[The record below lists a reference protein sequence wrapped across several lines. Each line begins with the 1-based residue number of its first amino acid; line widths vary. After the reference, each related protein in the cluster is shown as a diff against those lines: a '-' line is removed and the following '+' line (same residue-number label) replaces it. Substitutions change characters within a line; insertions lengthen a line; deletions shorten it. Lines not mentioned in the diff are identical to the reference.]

1 MVLGGFMLRPV
12 HPESMSTL
20 AATFADALAG
30 LGVES
35 TRTTAAEFP
44 DVLAAT
50 IEGPAVGTPL
60 PFDGVSL
67 DDADVAVP
75 PTPDQLQ
82 TAKTG
87 VTPVFG
93 GIAEYGSVIVESRPE
108 GDELVALYPERHV
121 AVLRES
127 DLVAGVDNG
136 SPATGAGVD
145 DATDSLRERFATGRD
160 SAVLATGVSATADM
174 GATVEGVHGPREVHV
189 IVLTDR

>member
-1 MVLGGFMLRPV
+1 
-12 HPESMSTL
+12 MSTTL
-20 AATFADALAG
+20 AAAFVDALDG
-30 LGVES
+30 LGVGS
-35 TRTTAAEFP
+35 TRTTAAELP
-44 DVLAAT
+44 DALAGA

-67 DDADVAVP
+67 DGAGVTVP
-75 PTPDQLQ
+75 PTPDQLR
-82 TAKTG
+82 TATTG

-93 GIAEYGSVIVESRPE
+93 GVAEYGSVVVESRPA

-127 DLVAGVDNG
+127 DLVAGIED
-136 SPATGAGVD
+136 T
-145 DATDSLRERFATGRD
+145 TDTFRESFDSDRD

-189 IVLTDR
+189 IVLSDR

>member
-1 MVLGGFMLRPV
+1 
-12 HPESMSTL
+12 MSTTL
-20 AATFADALAG
+20 AATFADALDG
-30 LGVES
+30 LGVGS

-44 DVLAAT
+44 DALAGA

-67 DDADVAVP
+67 DDAEVTVP
-75 PTPDQLQ
+75 PTPDQLR
-82 TAKTG
+82 TATTG

-93 GIAEYGSVIVESRPE
+93 GVAEYGSVVVESRPA

-127 DLVAGVDNG
+127 DLVAGVDD
-136 SPATGAGVD
+136 V
-145 DATDSLRERFATGRD
+145 TDTLRESFENDRD

-174 GATVEGVHGPREVHV
+174 GATVEGVHGPRDVHV
-189 IVLTDR
+189 LLLSDR